1 MQHTQPL
8 TQPSQDI
15 HESIF
20 SILFEQDEVTWQ
32 ALLMDLVRSEQM
44 DPWDI
49 DISMLAQKYIETIKE
64 LKKTDLRISGKV
76 LLAAA
81 ILLRVKAHHLLVDDI
96 AQFDNLL
103 NDRDEQTL
111 YEEDGAPITFNK
123 DLYKSLHLIPR
134 TPQPRKR
141 KVTIYDLIEALKIA
155 LDIQEKRKLRL
166 PKLLQLELPARKY
179 DLTELMTQVYLR
191 LLKLHRKDKERK
203 VYFTDIVPEQTK
215 FGKIYTFIPLLHLT
229 NQRKLDL
236 DQQEHLGPIE
246 IKVIKEHI
254 DKEIMKE
261 AEEY

>member
-1 MQHTQPL
+1 MDQLAVQHTQPL

-96 AQFDNLL
+96 
-103 NDRDEQTL
+103 
-111 YEEDGAPITFNK
+111 
-123 DLYKSLHLIPR
+123 
-134 TPQPRKR
+134 
-141 KVTIYDLIEALKIA
+141 TI
-155 LDIQEKRKLRL
+155 
-166 PKLLQLELPARKY
+166 
-179 DLTELMTQVYLR
+179 
-191 LLKLHRKDKERK
+191 
-203 VYFTDIVPEQTK
+203 
-215 FGKIYTFIPLLHLT
+215 
-229 NQRKLDL
+229 
-236 DQQEHLGPIE
+236 
-246 IKVIKEHI
+246 
-254 DKEIMKE
+254 
-261 AEEY
+261 